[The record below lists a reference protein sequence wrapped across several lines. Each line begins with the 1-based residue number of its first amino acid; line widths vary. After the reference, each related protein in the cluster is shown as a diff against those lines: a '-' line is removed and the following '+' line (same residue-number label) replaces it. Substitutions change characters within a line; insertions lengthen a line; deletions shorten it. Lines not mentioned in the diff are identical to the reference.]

1 MVALVVTT
9 SAKTYASNTTCD
21 TSVSVSSGTNYTNQQ
36 LADMLNMYQ
45 LADVG
50 FASDLPVIFN

>member
-1 MVALVVTT
+1 MVALVATT
-9 SAKTYASNTTCD
+9 FAKTYALNTTCG

-45 LADVG
+45 LADCG
-50 FASDLPVIFN
+50 FVPDLPVVIN